1 MVVLD
6 IETSSMKIDAPQ
18 VVIGTDARKRLKQF
32 VEQLERMGE
41 EKAVIADEIREKF
54 AEIKA
59 EGFDVP
65 AIRAI
70 LKMRKKD
77 EQERQNEEMTL
88 DTYWIAVSGKTN
100 D

>member
-32 VEQLERMGE
+32 VEQLERMEE
-41 EKAVIADEIREKF
+41 EKTVISDEIREKY
-54 AEIKA
+54 AEIKS
-59 EGFDVP
+59 EGFDVK
-65 AIRAI
+65 AVRAV
-70 LKMRKKD
+70 LKLRKKD
-77 EQERQNEEMTL
+77 EQERENEEMTL
-88 DTYWIAVSGKTN
+88 DTYWLAVSGKTN